1 LAHFIS
7 RELYFLFAPFI
18 ALAIFKAK
26 VNISIVLYGVKVGL
40 IVLAALVYLN
50 TGTFDV
56 RYSGSM
62 NETAY
67 GNIIGAMLLIS
78 LARISKENLIEK
90 FFTFFA
96 LCLGSLALIASGT
109 RGAWIGTI
117 LTMFVYIWIYYKR
130 GELKSFLR
138 FIGLF
143 ASAII
148 ISMNF
153 VELSSVENRVSQ
165 AKQQAENWLS
175 NNKDVNSS
183 VGERLDMW
191 NASLQQV
198 NTHLPLTGF
207 GYRNITP
214 IIAKQAEK
222 QMQLQFSQYNHV
234 HNTYLNHLL
243 SEGVFGLIAILA
255 LLLVPLKIFVANVKS
270 KKTNEPIV
278 ASIGVVLM
286 VSFSLFGVTNNLFGD
301 IFINAFYILFL
312 AILLPLVS
320 HNSIKK
326 IHHEI

>member
-1 LAHFIS
+1 
-7 RELYFLFAPFI
+7 
-18 ALAIFKAK
+18 
-26 VNISIVLYGVKVGL
+26 
-40 IVLAALVYLN
+40 
-50 TGTFDV
+50 
-56 RYSGSM
+56 
-62 NETAY
+62 
-67 GNIIGAMLLIS
+67 
-78 LARISKENLIEK
+78 
-90 FFTFFA
+90 
-96 LCLGSLALIASGT
+96 
-109 RGAWIGTI
+109 
-117 LTMFVYIWIYYKR
+117 
-130 GELKSFLR
+130 
-138 FIGLF
+138 
-143 ASAII
+143 
-148 ISMNF
+148 
-153 VELSSVENRVSQ
+153 VSQ